1 MPLII
6 LGLFIAVPII
16 EIAVFI
22 QVGGLIGLWPTIAIV
37 VATAFAGTALL
48 RQQGLATL
56 RRAQDSMNR
65 GEMPLAEVFD
75 GACLLFAGALLLTPG
90 FVTDATGLML
100 FLPPVRAWLRKAVV
114 PALVRSG
121 RVRYSTFGTG
131 AGGAGPHGPRGGGGG
146 GPDPSAPPRRPY
158 EIEGEYREVDG
169 EPPPPGGDEGSDM
182 PPRPG
187 PPRP

>member
-37 VATAFAGTALL
+37 VATAFAGTFLL

-56 RRAQDSMNR
+56 GRAQEAMAR
-65 GEMPLAEVFD
+65 GEMPLREVFD
-75 GACLLFAGALLLTPG
+75 GACLLVAGVLLLTPG
-90 FVTDATGLML
+90 FVTDTVGLLL
-100 FLPPVRAWLRKAVV
+100 FLPPVRAWLRKGVV
-114 PALVRSG
+114 PALVKSG
-121 RVRYSTFGTG
+121 RVHYSATFTG
-131 AGGAGPHGPRGGGGG
+131 DFAER
-146 GPDPSAPPRRPY
+146 PSAPPRRPY
-158 EIEGEYREVDG
+158 EIEGEFREVD
-169 EPPPPGGDEGSDM
+169 ETPPPAGDDQGDGSL

>member
-6 LGLFIAVPII
+6 LGLFIAVPLV

-37 VATAFAGTALL
+37 IATAFAGTALL

-56 RRAQDSMNR
+56 RRAQESMNR
-65 GEMPLAEVFD
+65 GEMPLREVFD

-90 FVTDATGLML
+90 FVTDATGLLL
-100 FLPPVRAWLRKAVV
+100 FLPPGRAWLRKVIV
-114 PALVRSG
+114 PALVKRG
-121 RVRYSTFGTG
+121 TVRYSATFT
-131 AGGAGPHGPRGGGGG
+131 AGGDDYGDPR
-146 GPDPSAPPRRPY
+146 AQPRRPY
-158 EIEGEYREVDG
+158 EIEGEYVEVDEDRTRPDG
-169 EPPPPGGDEGSDM
+169 EDDPDL